1 MKHLLLL
8 AVFLALIAMTGLVDA
23 AGQEVRTCDFEL
35 KGGCRSGQARV
46 TLTDGKVTGLD
57 AVVIWCGRVGHRKSL
72 DFTCTINSD
81 RSDGEST
88 WSEDSG
94 ATVITDKSAFTDPTK
109 PDRIKVT
116 IGRDV
121 TIDLNETQSL
131 WRCGAGAELPLAI
144 TIPAQGRACRVQF
157 RAP

>member
-1 MKHLLLL
+1 MKHLLLP

-23 AGQEVRTCDFEL
+23 AGQEVRACDFEL
-35 KGGCRSGQARV
+35 KGGCRSGEARV
-46 TLTDGKVTGLD
+46 TLADGKVTGLD
-57 AVVIWCGRVGHRKSL
+57 AVVIWCGPGGNRQSL

-81 RSDGEST
+81 RSDGEAT

-94 ATVITDKSAFTDPTK
+94 QTVIADKSAFTDPTK

-116 IGRDV
+116 VGRDV
-121 TIDLNETQSL
+121 TIDLNEPQSL
-131 WRCGAGAELPLAI
+131 WRCGAGAELPL
-144 TIPAQGRACRVQF
+144 TTNIPAQGRACQVRF